1 MKINNINITPC
12 LALPRFEYLLVV
24 SCRFLLLSNK
34 IHEEK
39 SIGLKGNR
47 QLRAYSIRFYDL
59 MTIDRK
65 IRPPQIRKN
74 WKI

>member
-1 MKINNINITPC
+1 MKINNINITAC
-12 LALPRFEYLLVV
+12 LALPKFEYLLVI

-59 MTIDRK
+59 ITIDSK
-65 IRPPQIRKN
+65 LDLPK
-74 WKI
+74 